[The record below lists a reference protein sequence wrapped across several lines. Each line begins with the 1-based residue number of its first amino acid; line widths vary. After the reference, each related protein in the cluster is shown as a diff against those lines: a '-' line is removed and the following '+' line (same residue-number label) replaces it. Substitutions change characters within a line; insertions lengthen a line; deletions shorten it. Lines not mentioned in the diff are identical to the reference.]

1 MTDVEQEM
9 LPAETCWCACVS
21 VARKAALCSYESD
34 AMLLCTQVLQ
44 VSLSYFEPYQVT
56 LSKGRI

>member
-1 MTDVEQEM
+1 M